1 MNNII
6 LQQISSAE
14 LVEEIKESIL
24 KELKEIL
31 KLTNSNSNQKDEL
44 LSKKEVCEYFHIH
57 QSTLY
62 RWVNDGKIICHYL
75 GNKVY
80 FKRSELPLL

>member
-6 LQQISSAE
+6 LQQISSSE
-14 LVEEIKESIL
+14 LVEEIKDSIL
-24 KELKEIL
+24 KELKEVL
-31 KLTNSNSNQKDEL
+31 GVTNTISTKKDEL

-57 QSTLY
+57 LSTLN
-62 RWVNDGKIICHYL
+62 RWVDNGKIICHYL

-80 FKRSELPLL
+80 FKKSELPLQ

>member
-44 LSKKEVCEYFHIH
+44 LSKKQVCEYFHIH
-57 QSTLY
+57 QSTLH
-62 RWVNDGKIICHYL
+62 RWVNDGKISCHYL

>member
-6 LQQISSAE
+6 LQQISSTE

-24 KELKEIL
+24 KELKKVLGMAIA
-31 KLTNSNSNQKDEL
+31 TSNKKEEL
-44 LSKKEVCEYFHIH
+44 LSNKDVCEHFHIH

-62 RWVNDGKIICHYL
+62 RWVKKGKIIRHYL

-80 FKRSELPLL
+80 YKRSELPLL